1 MATTTEPI
9 KSQALAYMRE
19 GFRVIA
25 LHGSRNGVCTCHL
38 GAQCRTGG
46 KHPIDNGWQNA
57 DRMTVDEI
65 ETTWGQHPEWN
76 IGIAT
81 GRASGI
87 FVVDIDPGA
96 GGLESAKRLATE
108 HGWDSNETRRHKTG
122 SGGFHLIYK
131 MPPWDLGNS
140 VGKLA
145 PGIDIRAIGGQIVA
159 PPSVSTKGPYSI
171 AHDVPIVEAPEWLLE
186 AIRPAEGTTR
196 LTLGEGAAKT
206 LADLPEAERARL
218 EGYSRGAVAREAA
231 RLAELGTKGWETP
244 WNQTTYD
251 VACNLLQLANSTW
264 STITRDDAYDIVF
277 SNTPEREPG
286 FTDDI
291 VIRTIESAMKKIGDK
306 ETPLP
311 DPPPNEA
318 SWMDDPSI
326 PGEGQGAEAVDTPAP
341 AIKQAI
347 HTFEGIPVNGDTLD
361 PDLVKRRAAAQ
372 LGNEYS
378 SACEVSEVTAIS
390 DLDLTELIR
399 MPTMAYGDTAAVDDW
414 LSTAMRSG
422 TPELF
427 WEALGYIVGGID
439 HWNTPIVI
447 KGAGH
452 LMAAVCNA
460 VRPAVGPDEEVLLF
474 GPRVSTRDV
483 EGATVVLELEST
495 PPPFDVGAALPAI
508 LERAARAGAQ
518 AAHNGGFTSSND
530 DIDEVSSYADFR
542 AEVAQRARLGLKIN
556 DRER

>member
-9 KSQALAYMRE
+9 KDQALAYARR

-57 DRMTVDEI
+57 DRMTIDEI
-65 ETTWGQHPEWN
+65 ETTWGQHPDWN

-81 GRASGI
+81 GRASSI
-87 FVVDIDPGA
+87 FVVDIDPHA
-96 GGLESAKRLATE
+96 GGLESGKQLAIE
-108 HGWDSNETRRHKTG
+108 HHWSSDETYRVKTG
-122 SGGFHLIYK
+122 SGGFHLYYQ
-131 MPPWDLGNS
+131 MPEWDLGNS

-145 PGIDIRAIGGQIVA
+145 PGIDIRAIGGQVVA
-159 PPSVSTKGPYSI
+159 PPSVSTKGPYTI
-171 AHDVPIVEAPEWLLE
+171 VHDVPIVAAPEWLLE

-206 LADLPEAERARL
+206 LDDLPPAERSRL
-218 EGYSRGAVAREAA
+218 EGYSRGAVARETA
-231 RLAELGTKGWETP
+231 RLVELGTKGWETP
-244 WNQTTYD
+244 WNQTTYN
-251 VACNLLQLANSTW
+251 VACNLLQLANSPW

-291 VIRTIESAMKKIGDK
+291 VIRTIESAMKKIGDDQ
-306 ETPLP
+306 TPLP
-311 DPPPNEA
+311 DPPPDEA

-326 PGEGQGAEAVDTPAP
+326 PGEGQGAEVNEAPAP

-347 HTFEGIPVNGDTLD
+347 HTFEGAPVNGDTLD
-361 PDLVKRRAAAQ
+361 PDLAKRRAAAQ
-372 LGNEYS
+372 LGSEYS
-378 SACEVSEVTAIS
+378 SACEISEVTTIS
-390 DLDLTELIR
+390 DLDLPELIR
-399 MPTMAYGDTAAVDDW
+399 MPTMAHGDTEVVDDW
-414 LSTAMRSG
+414 LAGALRSG

-427 WEALGYIVGGID
+427 WEALGYAVGGID
-439 HWNTPIVI
+439 HWGTPIVI
-447 KGAGH
+447 KGGGH
-452 LMAAVCNA
+452 LMAALCDA
-460 VRPAVGPDEEVLLF
+460 VRPAVGADEETLLF

-483 EGATVVLELEST
+483 EGAVIIELEST
-495 PPPFDVGAALPAI
+495 PPPFDVRAALPAI
-508 LERAARAGAQ
+508 LERAHRAGAQ
-518 AAHNGGFTSSND
+518 AAFNGGFTSSNED
-530 DIDEVSSYADFR
+530 ADEMSSFEDYR
-542 AEVAQRARLGLKIN
+542 AEVAHRARLGLKIN